1 MSGTL
6 QRSEAAEGG
15 TTLELLLDDGT
26 TCSYLVGPDVPVTR
40 NGSAIALSALA
51 EGERLTLTVEAGEV
65 RAVAAEKGQGVELS
79 GTALYVN
86 TSDQT
91 ILLRTSGG
99 TIVTVDV
106 PISASILEGET
117 QGRLGLRNLRSG
129 DTLRLTGTYRED
141 LTFLAET
148 VVRE

>member
-1 MSGTL
+1 MAVVDGVVRGISV
-6 QRSEAAEGG
+6 AE
-15 TTLELLLDDGT
+15 E
-26 TCSYLVGPDVPVTR
+26 
-40 NGSAIALSALA
+40 GS
-51 EGERLTLTVEAGEV
+51 
-65 RAVAAEKGQGVELS
+65 ELS
-79 GTALYVN
+79 LRGTALYVN

-106 PISASILEGET
+106 PTSASILEGET

-129 DTLRLTGTYRED
+129 DTLRLTGTYQED